1 MFLYYWVASVSIRK
15 LYKTTGKAYEIST
28 LSENHTIGEMVLIE
42 DKPRSATVVALTETK
57 LIEIP
62 LAPIR
67 QDPEILAIVT
77 QNISLTLSKRLRN
90 INEITVKSM
99 QNELD
104 ELKKRNALGMLTV
117 VTLFFLTIYVL
128 ALDVL
133 RQTMKYLPSTTIV
146 TVPMIVV
153 ITLLLFYIIK
163 RSQFPYATFGLTL
176 KGWKKSL
183 NEALFFQ
190 QSS

>member
-1 MFLYYWVASVSIRK
+1 
-15 LYKTTGKAYEIST
+15 
-28 LSENHTIGEMVLIE
+28 MVLIE
-42 DKPRSATVVALTETK
+42 DEPRSATVVALTETK

-117 VTLFFLTIYVL
+117 VTLFF
-128 ALDVL
+128 
-133 RQTMKYLPSTTIV
+133 
-146 TVPMIVV
+146 
-153 ITLLLFYIIK
+153 
-163 RSQFPYATFGLTL
+163 
-176 KGWKKSL
+176 
-183 NEALFFQ
+183 
-190 QSS
+190 

>member
-1 MFLYYWVASVSIRK
+1 
-15 LYKTTGKAYEIST
+15 
-28 LSENHTIGEMVLIE
+28 MVLIE
-42 DKPRSATVVALTETK
+42 DEPRSATVVALTETK

-117 VTLFFLTIYVL
+117 VTLFFF
-128 ALDVL
+128 DHL
-133 RQTMKYLPSTTIV
+133 R
-146 TVPMIVV
+146 
-153 ITLLLFYIIK
+153 
-163 RSQFPYATFGLTL
+163 AC
-176 KGWKKSL
+176 
-183 NEALFFQ
+183 A
-190 QSS
+190 

>member
-1 MFLYYWVASVSIRK
+1 
-15 LYKTTGKAYEIST
+15 
-28 LSENHTIGEMVLIE
+28 MVLIE

-117 VTLFFLTIYVL
+117 VTFIFF
-128 ALDVL
+128 DHL
-133 RQTMKYLPSTTIV
+133 R
-146 TVPMIVV
+146 
-153 ITLLLFYIIK
+153 
-163 RSQFPYATFGLTL
+163 AC
-176 KGWKKSL
+176 
-183 NEALFFQ
+183 A
-190 QSS
+190 